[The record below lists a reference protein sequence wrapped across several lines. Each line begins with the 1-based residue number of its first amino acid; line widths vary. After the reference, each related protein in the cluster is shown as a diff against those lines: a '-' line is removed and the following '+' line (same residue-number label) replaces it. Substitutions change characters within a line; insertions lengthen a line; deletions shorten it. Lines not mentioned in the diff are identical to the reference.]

1 MKLNDKAPSRAGN
14 PRRMTTCARE
24 GCTAGRFERWMRRRE
39 SVYLNDRWY
48 CGEDC
53 AQAALLGL
61 LALPPR
67 AAIETKPSIHRL
79 PLGLL
84 LLSRGVIDETQLK
97 AALTVQGQTPEM
109 KIGQCLERLGAVTG
123 EDITRALGAQHSL
136 PVLLALQP
144 EPDGGIPLALLETS
158 RCVAYRGNYQPG
170 VVYIGFEGA
179 VDRALVNAAETV
191 LSAQC
196 EPCIVDART
205 IEEHLASRRQF
216 RNPDEIL
223 FETKTSG
230 TEIVRSV
237 QSYVQQARADV
248 VRVAATRQYL
258 WVKLRG
264 ARQLDLLFRTA

>member
-1 MKLNDKAPSRAGN
+1 
-14 PRRMTTCARE
+14 MTTCARE

-48 CGEDC
+48 CGEGC
-53 AQAALLGL
+53 AHAALLGMV
-61 LALPPR
+61 AMPPR
-67 AAIETKPSIHRL
+67 ATMESPKSIHRL

-84 LLSRGVIDETQLK
+84 MLSRGIIDETQLK
-97 AALTVQGQTPEM
+97 AALTAQGETPEI
-109 KIGQCLERLGAVTG
+109 KIGQCLERLGAVTA

-144 EPDGGIPLALLETS
+144 EPDGGIPLTLLETS

-170 VVYIGFEGA
+170 IVYLGFEGA

-191 LSAQC
+191 LAAQC

-205 IEEHLASRRQF
+205 IEEHLLSRRQL

-223 FETKTSG
+223 FDTKTSG
-230 TEIVRSV
+230 PEIVRTV
-237 QSYVQQARADV
+237 HSYMQQVSAEV
-248 VRVAATRQYL
+248 MRVSATRQYF

-264 ARQLDLLFRTA
+264 TRQLDLLFRTA